1 MKLVLSFILFIILL
15 YSSKF
20 IFEDFTPSASTQSP
34 QSNTMSTQSNSIT
47 TQSTPQGSTQS
58 NSITTQSELGVVNY
72 FELNN
77 EAKNL
82 VNVHKDEVS
91 LREIQ
96 REEEGMRN
104 NVRKIVNHAN
114 NVLSFVELNKDYL
127 ERIYSEGS

>member
-1 MKLVLSFILFIILL
+1 MKLVLSIILFIILL

-34 QSNTMSTQSNSIT
+34 QSNTIT
-47 TQSTPQGSTQS
+47 TQSTPQVTTQS

-91 LREIQ
+91 LKEIQ
-96 REEEGMRN
+96 REEEDMRN

-127 ERIYSEGS
+127 ERIYSKGP